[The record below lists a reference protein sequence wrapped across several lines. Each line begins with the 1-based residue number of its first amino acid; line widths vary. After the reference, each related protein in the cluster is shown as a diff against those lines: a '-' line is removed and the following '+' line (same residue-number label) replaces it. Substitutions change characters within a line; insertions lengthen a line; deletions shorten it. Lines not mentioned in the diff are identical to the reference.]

1 MTEKGMVA
9 HNNGCM
15 AAALGDDPLLCLK
28 KRLKDPNLEAKLEKD
43 LLEQADLREALTR
56 EPGLVGA

>member
-1 MTEKGMVA
+1 MQDFSRASHLAAAGQPLQAHNFLVTEKGMVA

-28 KRLKDPNLEAKLEKD
+28 KRLKDPNL
-43 LLEQADLREALTR
+43 
-56 EPGLVGA
+56 GG